1 MSNNEWKTQFLR
13 SRDPDQMMRI
23 VGAASGEDARARGHK
38 FQSKFEEIQLEFS
51 ASWTDS
57 VTANLLHLLEWEKGL
72 KLLHDDNL
80 FVVKTFVGELHFSK
94 RTTNQDLF
102 EYAERLA
109 AGVVAQALE
118 VEPDGDSEG
127 SPKPRLVLV

>member
-38 FQSKFEEIQLEFS
+38 FQSKDEEIQIEFY

-57 VTANLLHLLEWEKGL
+57 VPANLLTLMEWAKGL

-80 FVVKTFVGELHFSK
+80 FVVKTFVGELQFSK
-94 RTTNQDLF
+94 HTTNKDLI

-109 AGVVAQALE
+109 NGVAEQAPLDHE
-118 VEPDGDSEG
+118 RSSGDGDADLIS
-127 SPKPRLVLV
+127 